1 MSVSCL
7 SYIYLCFDKI
17 FWQKL
22 FQQVRFHLSSL
33 CGTIQPVMG
42 QLSYESFGH
51 FASIIRQRETNGEF
65 SFRSPFYV
73 VQNPGNYEMV
83 PPTFTLVCS
92 TSIIQVKKI
101 PLWYA
106 QKPTKPSW
114 FLRGKIKDTEVIL
127 IW

>member
-7 SYIYLCFDKI
+7 SYIYICFDTI

-22 FQQVRFHLSSL
+22 FQNGRVYLSSL
-33 CGTIQPVMG
+33 SGMIQPVMG
-42 QLSYESFGH
+42 QPSCESFGY
-51 FASIIRQRETNGEF
+51 FASITRQRETNGEF

-101 PLWYA
+101 PLWYT

-114 FLRGKIKDTEVIL
+114 FLGGKIKDTEVIL